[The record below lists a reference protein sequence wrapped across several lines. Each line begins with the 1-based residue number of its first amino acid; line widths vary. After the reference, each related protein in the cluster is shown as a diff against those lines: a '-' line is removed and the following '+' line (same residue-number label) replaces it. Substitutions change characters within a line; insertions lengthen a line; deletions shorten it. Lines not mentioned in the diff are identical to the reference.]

1 MGQPAARQGD
11 TTGHGG
17 TIVQGEPTVLI
28 EGRPAARQGDMHV
41 CPACSGTV
49 PHAGGPI
56 THGVPTI
63 LINGRPAARQADL
76 CACNGP
82 PDAIAAGA
90 ASVLLSSG
98 GNPVQIGGSGGVTKI
113 GGSGP
118 VVIGGGGPTGG
129 GEGAGAGAAVQGAV
143 AGAAVAE
150 SEGAEPAERREHW
163 IEFAFRDAAG
173 APVQGTPYR
182 LEPPAGA
189 ADDGWLNGHGRVGR
203 DAVPAGEGAATV
215 RGVHTARWER
225 DVVEPG
231 TAVAVTATTSG
242 YDDGTPATIRIL
254 EVRVRGSD
262 VVDDEI
268 DTEVRGDE
276 IKAEWRYERP
286 SSSALTSA
294 SEGPSQAPSTSPLE
308 LRAEVRVEGH
318 PVPAHSGRLAVRD
331 VLEGKVTDLE
341 DEPRSGDAY
350 RLARADR
357 LRTGSVDR
365 SGSLEEREV
374 APGTHWCSSRS

>member
-11 TTGHGG
+11 TTVHGG
-17 TIVQGEPTVLI
+17 TLVQGEPTVLI

-76 CACNGP
+76 CTCNGP

-90 ASVLLSSG
+90 SSVLLNSG
-98 GNPVQIGGSGGVTKI
+98 GNPVQIGGGDGVTKI

-118 VVIGGGGPTGG
+118 VVIGGGGPNGG
-129 GEGAGAGAAVQGAV
+129 GGGSEAGAAVQGAV
-143 AGAAVAE
+143 AGATVAE
-150 SEGAEPAERREHW
+150 SAGAEPVERREHW

-173 APVQGTPYR
+173 APIQGRPYR
-182 LEPPAGA
+182 LEPPEGKPEE
-189 ADDGWLNGHGRVGR
+189 GWLNGDGRVGR
-203 DAVPAGEGAATV
+203 DAVPAGQGAATV
-215 RGVHTARWER
+215 RSIHTAHWGR

-231 TAVAVTATTSG
+231 TSVPVRATTSG

-254 EVRVRGSD
+254 EVRVRGVD
-262 VVDDEI
+262 VVVGEI
-268 DTEVRGDE
+268 DTEVRGNE
-276 IKAEWRYERP
+276 IEAEWKYERP
-286 SSSALTSA
+286 SSPALTSA
-294 SEGPSQAPSTSPLE
+294 SDEPSQASSTSPLE
-308 LRAEVRVEGH
+308 VRAEVRVEGH
-318 PVPAHSGRLAVRD
+318 PMPAHSGRLAVRD

-341 DEPRSGDAY
+341 DKPRSGDAY
-350 RLARADR
+350 RLIRDDE
-357 LRTGSVDR
+357 LRFGSVDR
-365 SGSLEEREV
+365 SGSFKEREV
-374 APGTHWCSSRS
+374 APGSHWCS